1 MSRQRVFG
9 EVLAGPERRRRWS
22 EDQKREIV
30 SESLQPGAVALTVAR
45 RHGISS
51 GLLYTWRRKFAVD
64 LMPSSPGFVRVAV
77 IGEAPVPV
85 RPRRGARQE
94 PGSAIGIELP
104 GGIRLH
110 VERGVDA
117 ASLRLVLSVL
127 GSVR

>member
-1 MSRQRVFG
+1 MSSDKVFG

-22 EDQKREIV
+22 DDQKREIV
-30 SESLQPGAVALTVAR
+30 SESLQPGAAALAVAR

-51 GLLYTWRRKFAVD
+51 GLLYTWRRKFGEAV
-64 LMPSSPGFVRVAV
+64 MPSSTGFVPVAV
-77 IGEAPVPV
+77 IGEPPVLEQSRQGT
-85 RPRRGARQE
+85 RPETG
-94 PGSAIGIELP
+94 GAIGIELP
-104 GGIRLH
+104 SGIRLH

>member
-1 MSRQRVFG
+1 MSIQKVFG

-22 EDQKREIV
+22 ADQKREIV
-30 SESLQPGAVALTVAR
+30 SESLEEGAVALAVAR

-51 GLLYTWRRKFAVD
+51 GLLYAWRRKFEAER
-64 LMPSSPGFVRVAV
+64 MPSPTNF
-77 IGEAPVPV
+77 VPV
-85 RPRRGARQE
+85 SVADEPPIPAQPGQASRQE

-127 GSVR
+127 GSMR

>member
-1 MSRQRVFG
+1 MSSDKVFG

-22 EDQKREIV
+22 DEQKREIV
-30 SESLQPGAVALTVAR
+30 SESLQPGAAALAVAR

-51 GLLYTWRRKFAVD
+51 GLLYTWRRKFGAAP
-64 LMPSSPGFVRVAV
+64 MASSSDFVPVAV
-77 IGEAPVPV
+77 IGEPPAAEQQRQSS
-85 RPRRGARQE
+85 RPESG
-94 PGSAIGIELP
+94 GAIGIELP